1 MYFGRNIQIVGGML
15 RLRRDMAGKKMI
27 RVLMCGNHP
36 SNKGGMTSVISQ
48 IRSYDWKKK
57 SIKMKFIPTF
67 YPGNTIIK
75 SLYFM
80 LSYIR
85 IFIVMLFWKPDIVHM
100 HMSYKGS
107 FHRKFLIHKLCRLFG
122 VKDIIH
128 LHGSEF
134 EKWYVEVNGKTKE
147 KIRLL
152 LKESGVFFVL
162 GEYWKNVVETI
173 EPSVNAVILHN
184 AVPIPED
191 MVKWDNDRCQV
202 LYMGVLI
209 PRKGVDILLKA
220 FSRLK
225 QQGKLGKLRL
235 AIAGTG
241 SEEAA
246 LKTYCHENGLKD
258 IVSFYG
264 WKSGKEK
271 AEMIRTSQIAVMPSY
286 NEGLPI
292 AVLEEISYGMP
303 VVATDVG
310 DMASAVRDGVNGYLI
325 SPGQEEA
332 LAEKLAKTAEKEC
345 FSRMSQ
351 ASRKLAERE
360 YSQDI
365 FFDKILDNYIKLSRV
380 NS

>member
-1 MYFGRNIQIVGGML
+1 
-15 RLRRDMAGKKMI
+15 MAGKKMI

-48 IRSYDWKKK
+48 IRSYDWEKKN
-57 SIKMKFIPTF
+57 IKMKFIPTF

-85 IFIVMLFWKPDIVHM
+85 ILAVMVFWRPDIVHM

-107 FHRKFLIHKLCRLFG
+107 FHRKFLIHRLCRLFG
-122 VKDIIH
+122 IKDIIH

-134 EKWYVEVNGKTKE
+134 EKWYGEVNVQTKE
-147 KIRLL
+147 KIWTLL
-152 LKESGVFFVL
+152 RESGAFFVL
-162 GEYWKNVVETI
+162 GEHWKKVVETI
-173 EPSVNAVILHN
+173 EPSVNAVILRN
-184 AVPIPED
+184 AVPIPGD
-191 MVKWDNDRCQV
+191 MVKWDDDRCQV

-209 PRKGVDILLKA
+209 PRKGIDILLRA
-220 FSRLK
+220 FCRLK
-225 QQGKLGKLRL
+225 HNGKLGKLCL

-241 SEEAA
+241 PEEAA
-246 LKTYCHENGLKD
+246 LKTYCRENGLED
-258 IVSFYG
+258 IVSFRG

-271 AEMIRTSQIAVMPSY
+271 AELIRESQIAVMPSY

-303 VVATDVG
+303 VIATDVG
-310 DMASAVRDGVNGYLI
+310 DMAAAVRDGENGYLI
-325 SPGQEEA
+325 RPGQEEP
-332 LAEKLAKTAEKEC
+332 LAEKLAETAEEEC

-351 ASRKLAERE
+351 VSRELAERE
-360 YSQDI
+360 YSQDL
-365 FFDKILDNYIKLSRV
+365 FFEKIVDNYKQLSGV
-380 NS
+380 KE